1 MNVCRRLLVCVIAI
15 RNRFRASAS
24 DVSLLWQ
31 RYDPYRLTN
40 GARAA
45 TIASSSATCCAVCGM
60 TGGGGGGSTRSSLVT
75 LYEMEVEV
83 GRLTTKVSTV

>member
-45 TIASSSATCCAVCGM
+45 TSASSSATCCAVCGM
-60 TGGGGGGSTRSSLVT
+60 TGGGGGRTRSSLVT
-75 LYEMEVEV
+75 LYEMEVDV